1 MESSFYAFFFF
12 LFRQPKKKK
21 ERKCEDMDAR
31 MARRLSYFDGIESDV
46 AVCQQEFDFPG
57 HLADDD
63 TRFVFFLLLSV
74 QPVPTLING
83 PAFL

>member
-1 MESSFYAFFFF
+1 
-12 LFRQPKKKK
+12 
-21 ERKCEDMDAR
+21 MDAR

-63 TRFVFFLLLSV
+63 TRFFFFLLLSV